1 MPDSNRRQIPPV
13 LPAALVAMQL
23 TAAGALYGADVLPA
37 SNDNRPSAKTVCE
50 KQKVLAAGRYY
61 QCLVR
66 ALAVARDGAFKLPEI
81 AISRCDKAF
90 DQAFARAEAGGRC
103 RTAGG
108 PSTLRG
114 PIRGQTQDMAENVAS
129 GPGCPSGN
137 LTVKSQETATCRVST
152 KASAIDL
159 AAIVSQ
165 LSAQGVSMDTVLWIQ
180 AWGARGGAG
189 SEGNGGGGGSAGYA
203 QTITT
208 VGDFLAGFGVTEI
221 YYYLGDNGTTL
232 SGSGG
237 SAGAATLVTVN
248 DNTESA
254 ATFAE
259 SVLVAGGGGGGGAG
273 RGPKDDVCGNY
284 GSVLGGD
291 GGMGGVAIASNSQT
305 GAVALTAG
313 SQGGVRR
320 NTVQRSGDGGGGA
333 LNGPGGS
340 AGGGNASSGD
350 SGIAGLGGAGGSPSS
365 NQNNPKVAFINQS
378 ATKIIA
384 SGGRGGQPG
393 DTAGGGGGGGGHGGG
408 GGGTEGTSSSTCVSG
423 GGGGGGS
430 MAIQAKA
437 DCPAA
442 PTSAPSNPN
451 GNDEGFVQIVF
462 DLGACGSN

>member
-1 MPDSNRRQIPPV
+1 MTETYHRRITSV
-13 LPAALVAMQL
+13 LPAALAAMLLAVAGTSYAADSHSTY
-23 TAAGALYGADVLPA
+23 TA
-37 SNDNRPSAKTVCE
+37 NRPSPESVCE
-50 KQKVLAAGRYY
+50 KKKVLAAGTYY
-61 QCLVR
+61 QCLAH
-66 ALAVARDGAFKLPEI
+66 ALAVKRDGTLVLPEI

-90 DQAFARAEAGGRC
+90 DEAFARAEARERC

-114 PIRGQTQDMAENVAS
+114 PIRAQAQDTAEVVTS

-152 KASAIDL
+152 SASAIDL
-159 AAIVSQ
+159 AAIVTQ
-165 LSAQGVSMDTVLWIQ
+165 LSAQGVSMDSVLWIQ

-189 SEGNGGGGGSAGYA
+189 SEKNGGGGGPAGYA

-208 VGDFLAGFGVTEI
+208 VGDFLSDFGVTEI

-232 SGSGG
+232 TSSGG
-237 SAGAATLVTVN
+237 SGGAATLVTVN
-248 DNTESA
+248 DLTESA
-254 ATFAE
+254 AAFAE
-259 SVLVAGGGGGGGAG
+259 TVLVAGGGGGGGAG
-273 RGPKDDVCGNY
+273 RGPKTLVCGTY
-284 GSVLGGD
+284 DDVLGG
-291 GGMGGVAIASNSQT
+291 GGGAGGIAIASNSQT
-305 GAVALTAG
+305 GAVVLAAG
-313 SQGGVRR
+313 SQGGERR
-320 NTVQRSGDGGGGA
+320 NVQRSGHGGGGA
-333 LNGPGGS
+333 LSGPGGS
-340 AGGGNASSGD
+340 AGGGNAVSGD

-378 ATKIIA
+378 ATKITA

-408 GGGTEGTSSSTCVSG
+408 GGGTEGTNSSTCVSG

-430 MAIQAKA
+430 MANQAKA

-462 DLGACGSN
+462 DLGACSSN